1 MSKRY
6 TFKYIVNTI
15 STLVL
20 ILCSAFLLPI
30 MFNFSV
36 VPESEKDI
44 NFYLLMI
51 DISLGSISW
60 FISYLSKEN

>member
-1 MSKRY
+1 MGKPY
-6 TFKYIVNTI
+6 TFKYIINTV

-20 ILCSAFLLPI
+20 ILCGAFLLPI

-36 VPESEKDI
+36 VPESEKDV

-60 FISYLSKEN
+60 FISYLSKE

>member
-1 MSKRY
+1 MKKQY
-6 TFKYIVNTI
+6 TFKYIINTV

-20 ILCSAFLLPI
+20 ILSAAFLLPI

-36 VPESEKDI
+36 VPESEKDV

-60 FISYLSKEN
+60 FISYLSKE

>member
-1 MSKRY
+1 MGKPY
-6 TFKYIVNTI
+6 TFKYIINTV

-20 ILCSAFLLPI
+20 ILCGAFLLPI

-44 NFYLLMI
+44 NYYLLMI

-60 FISYLSKEN
+60 FVSYLSKE